1 MTPGDCHYA
10 SGNYFT
16 RRRFLVFKRL
26 LEYVG
31 FEPGRF
37 HARWISGSE
46 GAKFAATIKDIAE
59 KTKSLGPNKKMRDD
73 IV

>member
-1 MTPGDCHYA
+1 
-10 SGNYFT
+10 
-16 RRRFLVFKRL
+16 LIFKRL

-46 GAKFAATIKDIAE
+46 GAKFASTVNELAETI
-59 KTKSLGPNKKMRDD
+59 KSLGPNRKMRDD
-73 IV
+73 LE

>member
-1 MTPGDCHYA
+1 
-10 SGNYFT
+10 
-16 RRRFLVFKRL
+16 LLKRL

-37 HARWISGSE
+37 QARWISGSE
-46 GAKFAATIKDIAE
+46 GAKFTSTIKDLTE
-59 KTKSLGPNKKMRDD
+59 KIKSLGPNKKMRDD

>member
-1 MTPGDCHYA
+1 
-10 SGNYFT
+10 
-16 RRRFLVFKRL
+16 

-37 HARWISGSE
+37 HARWISASE
-46 GAKFAATIKDIAE
+46 GAKFASTMKEIAE
-59 KTKSLGPNKKMRDD
+59 TIKSLGPNKKMRDD